1 MQTELAPQLKI
12 NDSDKP
18 RGMLSEFENV
28 TPTLLV
34 DRVESSKPESTLYQ
48 TMPVT
53 AAKKNTS
60 GVNLLLFIVI
70 CFQTKTQLSNLHQ
83 VTKLMGL
90 RTTVW

>member
-1 MQTELAPQLKI
+1 MCLMQTELAPQLKI

-53 AAKKNTS
+53 AA
-60 GVNLLLFIVI
+60 
-70 CFQTKTQLSNLHQ
+70 
-83 VTKLMGL
+83 
-90 RTTVW
+90 